1 MKKRP
6 NRSWA
11 ALLTPLALAAL
22 GAALLYSP
30 SGTFVPASSPAA
42 LPASTDNWGLSFQT
56 EGACPVGNATA

>member
-30 SGTFVPASSPAA
+30 SGFFRGIPHSSGGTASWKLSQVCSASSTAAQVYPAR
-42 LPASTDNWGLSFQT
+42 
-56 EGACPVGNATA
+56 